1 MSIYQLIYRDN
12 VADAAAAAAAAAETQ
27 LLLLPGLLAQSPRRG
42 GNTAQ
47 IHDTEDDGDDG
58 KRNEAVHAKS
68 AVNEAEETNS
78 VRWVTK
84 RMRYGPAPHRK
95 HCGGRRRDPQ
105 QIAIAVCCVR
115 KHFGILN
122 IAFVFIYFSFGFAVR
137 VALRCGQH
145 LAQREGELGRGF
157 CYPSKQSVIQN
168 HLNGNTESFESIF

>member
-1 MSIYQLIYRDN
+1 MITTASALASAPAQRRRRLEHEAPMSIYQLIYRDN
-12 VADAAAAAAAAAETQ
+12 VADAATAAAVAAVAETQ

-47 IHDTEDDGDDG
+47 IRDTEDDGDNG

-115 KHFGILN
+115 LGSMLHFHAIL
-122 IAFVFIYFSFGFAVR
+122 ILF
-137 VALRCGQH
+137 
-145 LAQREGELGRGF
+145 
-157 CYPSKQSVIQN
+157 
-168 HLNGNTESFESIF
+168 